1 MTETSQPATATTRTD
16 DPLAP
21 APVAA
26 TPVRHRAKVSWAFA
40 DAFTVAWRN
49 LLRYVR
55 VPQLIVFST
64 IQPIMFVLLFRYVF
78 GGAIPTGNPAIPY
91 VVFLMPGIFVQTVL
105 FGSTSTGIGLAEDAD
120 TGLLERFR
128 SLPMARSAVLT
139 GRTLADV
146 VRNCFVVILMVVVG
160 YIVGFR
166 FQGNIFESGLAL
178 VLVVLFGYAF
188 SWIAAMVGLRSS
200 TAEAAQAALFPI
212 LFPLV
217 FASSA
222 FVPTETM
229 PSWLQAF
236 ANHQPVSAVINA
248 VRELVYGP
256 LNPPGTNVA
265 ADVGIA
271 VAWMV
276 AITAVF
282 APLAVRAYRKKVS

>member
-1 MTETSQPATATTRTD
+1 MTEISEPVDVAT

-21 APVAA
+21 AA
-26 TPVRHRAKVSWAFA
+26 TGPTTIKHRSRLVWAFS
-40 DAFTVAWRN
+40 DGLTVAWRN
-49 LLRYVR
+49 LLKYQR
-55 VPQLIVFST
+55 VPQLVVFST

-78 GGAIPTGNPAIPY
+78 GGAIPTGNPDIPY

-105 FGSTSTGIGLAEDAD
+105 FGSTSTGIGLAEDSD
-120 TGLLERFR
+120 SGLLERFR

-146 VRNCFVVILMVVVG
+146 VRNVFVVILMVVVG
-160 YIVGFR
+160 YLVGFR
-166 FQGNIFESGLAL
+166 FQGNIFESILAL

-188 SWIAAMVGLRSS
+188 SWIAALVGLRASN
-200 TAEAAQAALFPI
+200 AEAAQAALFPI

-256 LNPPGTNVA
+256 FNPPGTNVPL
-265 ADVGIA
+265 DVLIA

-276 AITAVF
+276 GITVVF
-282 APLAVRAYRKKVS
+282 APLAVRAYRRRVS